1 MAGCQTIPS
10 WEGFGAGVVAVDG
23 WLVVAVALAAWAAV
37 VVVVVVVVAVAM
49 VGAELEVGATRC
61 TFCGRWTQDGN
72 HSLSSASSRPSSS
85 CNKLANNC
93 FFNLMEALSLSCA
106 VVEEEVSNI
115 VVRSCSGLAV
125 EAGTTSERSSS
136 SSSSDEDW

>member
-1 MAGCQTIPS
+1 MAGCQTIP
-10 WEGFGAGVVAVDG
+10 WEGFGTDVVAVDG
-23 WLVVAVALAAWAAV
+23 WLVTVALALAVVAAV
-37 VVVVVVVVAVAM
+37 AVAVAM
-49 VGAELEVGATRC
+49 VGAGIGVGATRC

-115 VVRSCSGLAV
+115 FVRNCSGLAV